1 MRTLTLPLPLPLP
14 LPLTLTLTLT
24 LTRCDQRDAQLF
36 EAQQGRHGLE
46 VQLRHELSALQ
57 MQVRASVPLSQLEK
71 LTAKVN
77 EHARRSTEAHK
88 EVRTSQGQA
97 EG

>member
-1 MRTLTLPLPLPLP
+1 
-14 LPLTLTLTLT
+14 
-24 LTRCDQRDAQLF
+24 
-36 EAQQGRHGLE
+36 
-46 VQLRHELSALQ
+46 
-57 MQVRASVPLSQLEK
+57 MQVRASVPLAQLEK

>member
-1 MRTLTLPLPLPLP
+1 M
-14 LPLTLTLTLT
+14 
-24 LTRCDQRDAQLF
+24 
-36 EAQQGRHGLE
+36 
-46 VQLRHELSALQ
+46 QLRHELSALQ